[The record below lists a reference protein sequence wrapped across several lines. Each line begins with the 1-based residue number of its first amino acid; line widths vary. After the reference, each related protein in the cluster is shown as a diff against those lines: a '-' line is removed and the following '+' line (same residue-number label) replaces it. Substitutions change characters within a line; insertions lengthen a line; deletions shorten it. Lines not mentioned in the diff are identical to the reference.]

1 MGSWGDAITIWE
13 VEGVRSLFGKLE
25 GCDRCLGS
33 WRECDRSY
41 SVSSVSLWF
50 VKKGCWGV
58 QGMRSL
64 FGKLRGCD
72 RYLGSLRGAIAKR
85 DLGIAVWGSWR
96 GAIAVWEVEGVRSL
110 FGS

>member
-1 MGSWGDAITIWE
+1 MRWLFGKL
-13 VEGVRSLFGKLE
+13 EGVRSLFGRLK

-33 WRECDRSY
+33 WRGAIAVWGVEGCDRSF

-50 VKKGCWGV
+50 VKKGYWGV
-58 QGMRSL
+58 QGVRSL
-64 FGKLRGCD
+64 FVRL
-72 RYLGSLRGAIAKR
+72 
-85 DLGIAVWGSWR
+85 R